1 MMMMMSASLGRGAGG
16 RAQRATGS
24 STTAPRFNN
33 CVEGLRRAFSLTFRA
48 GGMVLFIPWR
58 VAAARRAGSHRPARA
73 GSHRPARAGWAAL
86 RRLADVA
93 AFFLSESGSGRRWRR
108 RWCGR
113 RCRASSATG
122 SPCAT
127 PRSQQHGKGRQQRF
141 RFARNLHFANDLA
154 RFIYDADA
162 GLLDRNVQ
170 SSKMVH
176 AALLLLM
183 LEAVHTN
190 LVFTISLKRSTQNLQ
205 LSTSWPADYPI
216 YCSDRYQNAVARQT
230 SKGAI
235 SRQPA
240 MLLEQRPSAHF
251 NIRDYL
257 NDGCQLHRLR
267 S

>member
-1 MMMMMSASLGRGAGG
+1 MTHFVSFPARAKLKPRVARLARAVGATDDDDVGGRRRGATYGVIDNDRQILQHRQWGRRWRWRRGAMPTRIGRGGAEQTEPMMMMMSASLGRGAGG

-170 SSKMVH
+170 SCR
-176 AALLLLM
+176 
-183 LEAVHTN
+183 
-190 LVFTISLKRSTQNLQ
+190 I
-205 LSTSWPADYPI
+205 
-216 YCSDRYQNAVARQT
+216 
-230 SKGAI
+230 
-235 SRQPA
+235 A
-240 MLLEQRPSAHF
+240 MLRFSF
-251 NIRDYL
+251 
-257 NDGCQLHRLR
+257 
-267 S
+267 